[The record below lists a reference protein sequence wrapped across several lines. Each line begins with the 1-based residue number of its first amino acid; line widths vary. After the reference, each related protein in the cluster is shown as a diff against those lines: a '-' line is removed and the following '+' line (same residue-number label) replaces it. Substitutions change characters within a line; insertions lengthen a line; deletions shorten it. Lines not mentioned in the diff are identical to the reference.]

1 MFVTGLWKHW
11 PVMQSQWSVGGRDF
25 LFHSTTCWYSEE
37 SIPTRLIP
45 QWVSE
50 MPTSGDL
57 KSGDFFSDQHPS
69 WSNLPMRPPL
79 QKMSFFDLFSPV
91 STSIL
96 KIIPSNHRPP
106 PPLLYFFQLCQPIC
120 HLSRGVHISPVYT
133 ERYRVIFDI
142 VFITLWFPNFIRI
155 LTPFIKVRNSG
166 QEESPRLMSTAKSPF
181 F

>member
-11 PVMQSQWSVGGRDF
+11 PVMQSQWSVVGRDF

-69 WSNLPMRPPL
+69 WSNLPMRPPSRKCPFL
-79 QKMSFFDLFSPV
+79 TCSLLSQLPFWRSSPP
-91 STSIL
+91 TTA
-96 KIIPSNHRPP
+96 P

-166 QEESPRLMSTAKSPF
+166 QEESSRLMSTAKSPF

>member
-57 KSGDFFSDQHPS
+57 KSGDFFSDQHSS
-69 WSNLPMRPPL
+69 WSNLPMRPPPSRKFPFLTCSLLLNFHFEDHPL
-79 QKMSFFDLFSPV
+79 QP
-91 STSIL
+91 
-96 KIIPSNHRPP
+96 PPP

>member
-1 MFVTGLWKHW
+1 MLIQRGKHSNTTNSTVGIRDANLWR
-11 PVMQSQWSVGGRDF
+11 SQIWRFFFGPAPLLIEFANAPPPPENV
-25 LFHSTTCWYSEE
+25 LFWLVLSCLNFHFE
-37 SIPTRLIP
+37 
-45 QWVSE
+45 
-50 MPTSGDL
+50 D
-57 KSGDFFSDQHPS
+57 H
-69 WSNLPMRPPL
+69 PL
-79 QKMSFFDLFSPV
+79 QP
-91 STSIL
+91 
-96 KIIPSNHRPP
+96 PPP

-166 QEESPRLMSTAKSPF
+166 QEESPRLMSTAKYPF

>member
-1 MFVTGLWKHW
+1 MLIQRGKHSNTTNSTVGIRDANLWR
-11 PVMQSQWSVGGRDF
+11 SQIWRFFFGPAP
-25 LFHSTTCWYSEE
+25 L
-37 SIPTRLIP
+37 LIEFADAP
-45 QWVSE
+45 
-50 MPTSGDL
+50 
-57 KSGDFFSDQHPS
+57 PS
-69 WSNLPMRPPL
+69 L
-79 QKMSFFDLFSPV
+79 QKISFFDLSSPV

-96 KIIPSNHRPP
+96 KIIPSNHRP

>member
-1 MFVTGLWKHW
+1 MLIQRGKHSNTTNSTVGIRDANLWR
-11 PVMQSQWSVGGRDF
+11 SQIWRFFFGPAP
-25 LFHSTTCWYSEE
+25 L
-37 SIPTRLIP
+37 LIEFANAP
-45 QWVSE
+45 
-50 MPTSGDL
+50 P
-57 KSGDFFSDQHPS
+57 
-69 WSNLPMRPPL
+69 PPL

-96 KIIPSNHRPP
+96 KIIPSNHRP

>member
-1 MFVTGLWKHW
+1 MLIQRGKHSNTTNSTVGIRDANLWR
-11 PVMQSQWSVGGRDF
+11 SQIWRFFFGPALLLIEFANAPPPPPENF
-25 LFHSTTCWYSEE
+25 LFWLVLSCLNFHFE
-37 SIPTRLIP
+37 
-45 QWVSE
+45 
-50 MPTSGDL
+50 D
-57 KSGDFFSDQHPS
+57 H
-69 WSNLPMRPPL
+69 PL
-79 QKMSFFDLFSPV
+79 QP
-91 STSIL
+91 
-96 KIIPSNHRPP
+96 PP

-120 HLSRGVHISPVYT
+120 HLSRGVHISQVYT

>member
-1 MFVTGLWKHW
+1 MLIQRGKHSNTTNSTVGIRDANLWR
-11 PVMQSQWSVGGRDF
+11 SQIWRFFFGPAP
-25 LFHSTTCWYSEE
+25 L
-37 SIPTRLIP
+37 LI
-45 QWVSE
+45 E
-50 MPTSGDL
+50 
-57 KSGDFFSDQHPS
+57 FA
-69 WSNLPMRPPL
+69 NAPPL
-79 QKMSFFDLFSPV
+79 QKISFFDLFSPV

-96 KIIPSNHRPP
+96 KIIPSNHRP

-155 LTPFIKVRNSG
+155 LPPFIKVRNSG

>member
-57 KSGDFFSDQHPS
+57 KSGDFFSDQRPS
-69 WSNLPMRPPL
+69 WSNLPMRPPPPENFLFWLVLSCLNFHFEDHPL
-79 QKMSFFDLFSPV
+79 QP
-91 STSIL
+91 
-96 KIIPSNHRPP
+96 PPP

-142 VFITLWFPNFIRI
+142 VIITLWFPNFIRI

-166 QEESPRLMSTAKSPF
+166 QEESPRLMSTAKYPF

>member
-1 MFVTGLWKHW
+1 MFVPGLWKHW

-57 KSGDFFSDQHPS
+57 KSGDFFSDQHSS

-79 QKMSFFDLFSPV
+79 QKISFFDLFSPV

-106 PPLLYFFQLCQPIC
+106 SSVFFPVMPADLPFI
-120 HLSRGVHISPVYT
+120 SRGPYLTGIHRKISGDI
-133 ERYRVIFDI
+133 RYCFYYVVVPKLHPYPHTFH
-142 VFITLWFPNFIRI
+142 
-155 LTPFIKVRNSG
+155 
-166 QEESPRLMSTAKSPF
+166 
-181 F
+181 